1 MIDNEFVQGL
11 MEKVG
16 LDEEKAKQVIA
27 FLQENAHKL
36 PEWLKSSELVDNLKD
51 KLPGGIGKLFG

>member
-1 MIDNEFVQGL
+1 